1 MSSTT
6 APKKNKLTLF
16 SVLPQPILLS
26 QLDGGFIAEPKD
38 RSSLQEIWKKANH
51 AYGEIG
57 VASRSFADPD
67 DTQKIADTASGRIT
81 NTLKRVR
88 LYAPY
93 DSHPTEILNV
103 RISKLVTPQISV
115 TPSRAQRRAE
125 IKQNMTTDEL
135 LTIMFESKGEPEPIT
150 RQILGITQNG
160 GALIFTSYDEDIRL
174 YNPPQF
180 RRIPINEKDS
190 RSPSLE
196 SVCHPIGGG
205 LPYASAYRIPVSS
218 GGGINRLILSNG
230 IHRVYALAKAG
241 YEWCPIAVCDLS
253 PIELP

>member
-93 DSHPTEILNV
+93 DSLPTEILND

-135 LTIMFESKGEPEPIT
+135 LTRMIREVPPW
-150 RQILGITQNG
+150 R
-160 GALIFTSYDEDIRL
+160 AYVIRL
-174 YNPPQF
+174 GEDYPTLRPTAF
-180 RRIPINEKDS
+180 LSRR
-190 RSPSLE
+190 
-196 SVCHPIGGG
+196 
-205 LPYASAYRIPVSS
+205 A
-218 GGGINRLILSNG
+218 
-230 IHRVYALAKAG
+230 AG
-241 YEWCPIAVCDLS
+241 
-253 PIELP
+253 